1 MMINKDF
8 LKSKAAE
15 IGIELSSE
23 SLDRFDKY
31 AEMLVETNK
40 TLNLT
45 AITEPDEI
53 VTKHFCDCLSL
64 LKEVEIP
71 QGAKLID
78 VGTGA
83 GFPGVVLL
91 IARPD
96 LKITLM
102 DSTNKRLVFVQS
114 VVDALGLKA
123 NVVHSRAEEAGKN
136 PAFREKYN
144 FVTARAVANMQTLSE
159 YCLPFLKVGGLFA
172 AMKGAKAS
180 DELSVAKGAIKILG
194 GQVHS
199 AKEFNL
205 FDCGERSVLCVKK
218 ISQTPSKYPR
228 PSAQIAK
235 KPLA

>member
-1 MMINKDF
+1 MISKDF
-8 LKSKAAE
+8 LKLKAAE

-114 VVDALGLKA
+114 VVDALGLNA

-136 PAFREKYN
+136 PAFREKYD

-205 FDCGERSVLCVKK
+205 FDCGERSILCVKK

>member
-1 MMINKDF
+1 MIDKDF
-8 LKSKAAE
+8 LKLKAAE

-136 PAFREKYN
+136 PAFREKYD
-144 FVTARAVANMQTLSE
+144 FATARAVANMQTLSE

-205 FDCGERSVLCVKK
+205 FDCGERSILCVKK

>member
-1 MMINKDF
+1 MINKDL
-8 LKSKAAE
+8 LKSMAADM
-15 IGIELSSE
+15 GIELSPE

-53 VTKHFCDCLSL
+53 VSKHFCDCLSL
-64 LKEVEIP
+64 LREVQIP
-71 QGAKLID
+71 KGARLID

-96 LKITLM
+96 LRITLM

-114 VVDALGLKA
+114 VVDALGLDA
-123 NVVHSRAEEAGKN
+123 DVVHFRAEEAGKDKK
-136 PAFREKYN
+136 FREQYD

-180 DELSVAKGAIKILG
+180 DELNVAKGAIKILG
-194 GQVHS
+194 GQVDS
-199 AKEFNL
+199 AKEFTL
-205 FDCGERSVLCVKK
+205 PDCGERSILCVKK
-218 ISQTPSKYPR
+218 ISQTPPKYPR
-228 PSAQIAK
+228 ASAQIAK

>member
-1 MMINKDF
+1 MIDKDF

-53 VTKHFCDCLSL
+53 VTKHFCDSLSL

-123 NVVHSRAEEAGKN
+123 NVVHSRAEEAGKD
-136 PAFREKYN
+136 PAFREKYD

-199 AKEFNL
+199 AKGFNL
-205 FDCGERSVLCVKK
+205 FDCGERSLLCVKK